1 MNNKTI
7 AVFSGSRTGKL
18 KEYSDLAYNLGAK
31 LAAYGYSV
39 VNGGGAGLM
48 ESLASG
54 VASLDGKMISVQY
67 AFEGATQHQYSQEV
81 HSFDS
86 LAPRQA
92 KIVALGD
99 AYMVLPG
106 GIGTL
111 YEAIEILAKKQ
122 AGEMAHDVP
131 LIFVGTFW
139 SEQFSTMEHIVAKE
153 FASCNVLEFFDV
165 QPDAKSA
172 VDLLNQK
179 FAMK

>member
-7 AVFSGSRTGKL
+7 AVFSGSKPGSL
-18 KEYSDLAYNLGAK
+18 IEYSNLAFNLGVE
-31 LAAYGYSV
+31 LAISGYGV
-39 VNGGGAGLM
+39 VNGGGTGLM
-48 ESLASG
+48 ESLARG
-54 VASLDGKMISVQY
+54 VASQKGKMISVQY
-67 AFEGATQHQYSQEV
+67 AFEGASHHQYAQEV
-81 HSFDS
+81 HKFDS

-153 FASCNVLEFFDV
+153 FANCNVLEFFDV
-165 QPDAKSA
+165 QPDAISA
-172 VDLLNQK
+172 VELLNKK